1 MGNSGPK
8 TTKLGRIAQERRP
21 LPDRTL
27 IGIPVVAL
35 VVSGIERSTHS
46 DALAALA
53 TLVIMGAYL
62 GWWFW
67 RHRYL

>member
-1 MGNSGPK
+1 
-8 TTKLGRIAQERRP
+8 